1 MDRREALEII
11 TGGIQAKAAKERG
24 ERVEADPIEDTIN
37 ADFVTTLM
45 SAVLSDK
52 ARQTEARSKAER
64 EAAKAEEVARV
75 LNARVL
81 KLGVEGKTE
90 RPGVTRH
97 RQRVESQKHIGDFVT
112 ELLKTRGQ

>member
-37 ADFVTTLM
+37 ADYITTLM

-52 ARQTEARSKAER
+52 PPQTEARLKAGR
-64 EAAKAEEVARV
+64 EAAKAEE
-75 LNARVL
+75 LARVL
-81 KLGVEGKTE
+81 KLEVEGKTG
-90 RPGVTRH
+90 RPEVTRH
-97 RQRVESQKHIGDFVT
+97 RQHVEPQQHIGDFVT
-112 ELLKTRGQ
+112 ELLKTRGK

>member
-1 MDRREALEII
+1 MSA
-11 TGGIQAKAAKERG
+11 
-24 ERVEADPIEDTIN
+24 PIEHATDPDYAT
-37 ADFVTTLM
+37 ALM

-97 RQRVESQKHIGDFVT
+97 RQHVESQQHIGDLVT
-112 ELLKTRGQ
+112 ERPKTRGQ

>member
-37 ADFVTTLM
+37 ADYITTLM

-52 ARQTEARSKAER
+52 ARQTEARLKAER
-64 EAAKAEEVARV
+64 EAAKAEEVAR
-75 LNARVL
+75 AL
-81 KLGVEGKTE
+81 KLEVEGKAE
-90 RPGVTRH
+90 RPEVTRH
-97 RQRVESQKHIGDFVT
+97 RQHVESQQHIGDFVT

>member
-11 TGGIQAKAAKERG
+11 TGSIQAKAAKERG

-52 ARQTEARSKAER
+52 ARQTEARLKAER
-64 EAAKAEEVARV
+64 EAAKAEEVAR
-75 LNARVL
+75 AF
-81 KLGVEGKTE
+81 KLEVEGKTE
-90 RPGVTRH
+90 RPEVTRH
-97 RQRVESQKHIGDFVT
+97 RQHVESQQHIGDLVT
-112 ELLKTRGQ
+112 ERPKTRGQ

>member
-37 ADFVTTLM
+37 ADYITTPM

-52 ARQTEARSKAER
+52 APQTEASLKAGR
-64 EAAKAEEVARV
+64 EAAKAEEVAR
-75 LNARVL
+75 AF
-81 KLGVEGKTE
+81 KLEVEGKTE
-90 RPGVTRH
+90 RPEVTRH
-97 RQRVESQKHIGDFVT
+97 RQHVESQQHIGDFVT

>member
-37 ADFVTTLM
+37 ADYVTIPM

-52 ARQTEARSKAER
+52 ARQTEARLKAER

-75 LNARVL
+75 L
-81 KLGVEGKTE
+81 KLEVEGKTE
-90 RPGVTRH
+90 RPEVTRH
-97 RQRVESQKHIGDFVT
+97 RQHVESQQHIAAIS
-112 ELLKTRGQ
+112 